1 MRLFYSATSP
11 FVRKVLVLAH
21 EVGLNDSIRT
31 VAVTLSP
38 TAPSA
43 ELSARNPL
51 GKIPALELDDGT
63 TIYDSRVICEYLD
76 GLHSGPRR
84 IPESGPARFDV
95 LKVQALADG
104 IVDAGILVRYEIL
117 LRPEALRW
125 NDWLRGQC
133 DKVIGG
139 LTSLEQE
146 VGTFGALLD
155 LGQIAALCAIGCLEF
170 RRPLDAHP
178 EGAIDMRERFVR
190 LFAWYDVQ
198 IRRPSLQS
206 TAPR

>member
-1 MRLFYSATSP
+1 MKLYYSATSP

-31 VAVTLSP
+31 VPVTLSP
-38 TAPSA
+38 TARSA
-43 ELSARNPL
+43 ELSAKNPL

-76 GLHSGPRR
+76 GLHGGPKR

-104 IVDAGILVRYEIL
+104 IVDAGILVRYEVV

-125 NDWLRGQC
+125 SDWLRGQC
-133 DKVIGG
+133 DKVTAG

-146 VGTFGALLD
+146 IPSFGPLLD
-155 LGQIAALCAIGCLEF
+155 LGQIAALCALGWLEF
-170 RRPLDAHP
+170 RRPLDSHP
-178 EGAIDMRERFVR
+178 DGPIDMRARFGR
-190 LFAWYDVQ
+190 LFAWYDEQ
-198 IRRPSLQS
+198 IRRPSLQ
-206 TAPR
+206 TTLPR

>member
-1 MRLFYSATSP
+1 MKLFYSATSP

-31 VAVTLSP
+31 VPVTLSP

-43 ELSARNPL
+43 ELSAKNPL

-76 GLHSGPRR
+76 GLHNGPKR

-104 IVDAGILVRYEIL
+104 IVDAGILVRYEVL

-125 NDWLRGQC
+125 NDWVRGQC

-146 VGTFGALLD
+146 VGAFGALLD
-155 LGQIAALCAIGCLEF
+155 LGQIAALCALGWLEF

-178 EGAIDMRERFVR
+178 EGAIDMRARFGR
-190 LFAWYDVQ
+190 LFAWYDEQ
-198 IRRPSLQS
+198 IRRPSLQT